1 MITLQL
7 GSLSGVTYCRL
18 FLGHI
23 HQRCADRCREDNV
36 AVSLLFENS
45 SSSLSSIESAIE
57 VDIHN
62 IPPLLR
68 GIIFCCG
75 ARCDPGV
82 NDNNVQFSKI
92 FGNLLY
98 SIFNFPLATNIGF
111 VCHSLHI
118 ILGRDFCSSCCGGIG
133 SVVDDGDLIMSTA
146 LFWGLS
152 PILTLAPASA
162 NALDTSRPIPRAPPG
177 KCQYCVLASMREL
190 KNIPVTAATLPVR
203 SNAFRTFL
211 FSGWER
217 TILLFPVQNHNL
229 STMGVYLNSRS
240 LLQLH
245 TWNPR
250 PPHRTSSGSIR
261 SPSDTVDRV
270 RWLRSICR
278 IQNKLHESGMLM
290 SWQGTIGS
298 MQSEVYPRFVGILP
312 LVYIHWTILCHFYTQ
327 LISNMTGS
335 N

>member
-1 MITLQL
+1 MNIEDIRGDETRRDTVYAAEINPFNGQALGHLDHTSFGSIVLWTLVMTTLRL
-7 GSLSGVTYCRL
+7 GSLSGATYRRL

-146 LFWGLS
+146 LF
-152 PILTLAPASA
+152 
-162 NALDTSRPIPRAPPG
+162 
-177 KCQYCVLASMREL
+177 
-190 KNIPVTAATLPVR
+190 
-203 SNAFRTFL
+203 
-211 FSGWER
+211 
-217 TILLFPVQNHNL
+217 
-229 STMGVYLNSRS
+229 
-240 LLQLH
+240 
-245 TWNPR
+245 
-250 PPHRTSSGSIR
+250 
-261 SPSDTVDRV
+261 
-270 RWLRSICR
+270 
-278 IQNKLHESGMLM
+278 
-290 SWQGTIGS
+290 
-298 MQSEVYPRFVGILP
+298 
-312 LVYIHWTILCHFYTQ
+312 
-327 LISNMTGS
+327 
-335 N
+335 